1 MEEIVIK
8 GAREHNLKDIS
19 LVIPRR
25 RFVVITGLSGSG
37 KSSLAFDTIYAEGQR
52 RYVESLSAYARQFL
66 QLMEKP
72 DVDEISGLSPAISIE
87 QKKVSHNPRSTVGT
101 VTEIYDYLR
110 LLYARVGVAH
120 CVQCG
125 KPITS
130 QTVDQIADVVEKM
143 PVGTKLM
150 IMAPLVRRRKGEYRK
165 LFSDLQSQGFLRI
178 EVDGEVYRL
187 DSPPLLDRQS
197 YHDILLVVDRLVVNL
212 EGRGRLVDSLELA
225 LDKADDLVA
234 VQVVNGERLL
244 YSRRLAC
251 SDCGISV
258 AEVSPRLF
266 SFNNPHGACL
276 ECGGL
281 GRDQVFDVDLIV
293 PDPSLSLAEG
303 ALAPW
308 RKSLSFYRSEVLEPL
323 SRHYGFS
330 LTVSFAKLSKKVKKI
345 VMFGSG
351 REKIPDLLSDGRYH
365 KASERKFEGV
375 IPGLKRRYEKAEGEN
390 DSELLRYL
398 SPEPCSLCHGSRLN
412 QESLQVKVAG
422 LNIYELTSYSL
433 PLTMEFLTNLVL
445 PPAQQEIARRI
456 LSELVVRLQFLI
468 DVGLD
473 YLTLA
478 RASATLSGGESQ
490 RIRLATQIGS
500 GLTGV
505 LYVLDEPS
513 IGLHQRDNRRLLKA
527 LLKLRD
533 LGNSLLV
540 VEHDQETIMAA
551 DQVIDMGPGAGRLG
565 GEVVA
570 QGTPEEIAAGD
581 SLTGLYLSGRK
592 KIEIPERRP
601 VDWQRCVTLKGVS
614 QHNLKSIDVDFP
626 LGLLVCVTGVSGSGK
641 SSLINETL
649 YPALH
654 NHLYSDRYPVGSF
667 QEIRGLDQ
675 LDKAIN
681 IDQSPI
687 GRTPRSN
694 PATYT
699 GVFTPI
705 RELFAGL
712 PEARIRGYKPGRF
725 SFNVKGGRC
734 EACKGDGFTRV
745 EMHFLPDIFVKCD
758 SCGGRRFTRE
768 VLEVR
773 YKGSNIAEVLAM
785 TINQAAEF
793 FAAIPR
799 VIGKL
804 EVLKDV
810 GLGYMT
816 LGQAAVTLSGGEA
829 QRVKLARELAKR
841 ATGRTLFLLD
851 EPTTGLHFHDVKQLL
866 KVLQRLVGEG
876 NSVIIIEHNLDIIKA
891 ADYLIDL
898 GPDGGV
904 GGGRLV
910 ACGPPEAVAK
920 VKESATG
927 QCLREVLQG

>member
-19 LVIPRR
+19 LVIPRGQ
-25 RFVVITGLSGSG
+25 FVVITGLSGSG

-110 LLYARVGVAH
+110 LLYARVGVAY

-197 YHDILLVVDRLVVNL
+197 YHDISLVVDRLIVNL
-212 EGRGRLVDSLELA
+212 EGRGRLVDSLEMA

-234 VQVVNGERLL
+234 VQVVNGDRLL

-258 AEVSPRLF
+258 AEISPRLF

-293 PDPSLSLAEG
+293 PDPALSLAQG

-308 RKSLSFYRSEVLEPL
+308 RKSLSFYRSEVLEAL

-330 LTVSFAKLSKKVKKI
+330 LTHPFAKLSQKVKKI
-345 VMFGSG
+345 IMFGSG
-351 REKIPDLLSDGRYH
+351 REKIPGLLADGRYH
-365 KASERKFEGV
+365 RSPERKFEGV
-375 IPGLKRRYEKAEGEN
+375 IPSLKRRYEKVEGEN

-412 QESLQVKVAG
+412 RESLQVKVSG
-422 LNIYELTSYSL
+422 LNIYELTCYSL
-433 PLTMEFLTNLVL
+433 PQTLEFLTNLEL

-500 GLTGV
+500 GLTG
-505 LYVLDEPS
+505 
-513 IGLHQRDNRRLLKA
+513 
-527 LLKLRD
+527 
-533 LGNSLLV
+533 
-540 VEHDQETIMAA
+540 
-551 DQVIDMGPGAGRLG
+551 
-565 GEVVA
+565 
-570 QGTPEEIAAGD
+570 
-581 SLTGLYLSGRK
+581 
-592 KIEIPERRP
+592 
-601 VDWQRCVTLKGVS
+601 
-614 QHNLKSIDVDFP
+614 
-626 LGLLVCVTGVSGSGK
+626 
-641 SSLINETL
+641 
-649 YPALH
+649 
-654 NHLYSDRYPVGSF
+654 
-667 QEIRGLDQ
+667 
-675 LDKAIN
+675 
-681 IDQSPI
+681 
-687 GRTPRSN
+687 
-694 PATYT
+694 
-699 GVFTPI
+699 
-705 RELFAGL
+705 
-712 PEARIRGYKPGRF
+712 
-725 SFNVKGGRC
+725 
-734 EACKGDGFTRV
+734 
-745 EMHFLPDIFVKCD
+745 
-758 SCGGRRFTRE
+758 
-768 VLEVR
+768 
-773 YKGSNIAEVLAM
+773 
-785 TINQAAEF
+785 
-793 FAAIPR
+793 
-799 VIGKL
+799 
-804 EVLKDV
+804 
-810 GLGYMT
+810 
-816 LGQAAVTLSGGEA
+816 
-829 QRVKLARELAKR
+829 
-841 ATGRTLFLLD
+841 
-851 EPTTGLHFHDVKQLL
+851 
-866 KVLQRLVGEG
+866 
-876 NSVIIIEHNLDIIKA
+876 
-891 ADYLIDL
+891 
-898 GPDGGV
+898 
-904 GGGRLV
+904 
-910 ACGPPEAVAK
+910 
-920 VKESATG
+920 
-927 QCLREVLQG
+927 